1 VIQLAAHQIE
11 AVARA
16 QEILARFGG
25 VILADDVGLGK
36 SFVAASVAAATH
48 CPVEFIV
55 PAGLVAQWTSTLAD
69 FGIDARITTH
79 DRIVNEPFTP
89 TAAGERL
96 IIVDEAHAFRNPQ
109 TQRYHALARRSIGAR
124 VMLVT
129 ATPLCNSPDDLH
141 ALVAVIAADDALRSH
156 GVPSID
162 DAFRDRDKED
172 IAAVLRMLVIRRG
185 REVLEE
191 HLRFGSLQ
199 RRVIRH
205 DVPHVAIDD
214 LQFPLIGGEAALLR
228 GILWRRLESSEAA
241 LRESLK
247 RQTRF
252 YERAL
257 DCLAAGRTLTK
268 RDYREAFGT
277 EDADAFQEVL
287 FWEMFASEESRADAD
302 AIRAEVARIDAIARE
317 LKGDS
322 TKSALLSTIC
332 KESSEPVLI
341 FTAAIATANDIFATL
356 TKVRRA
362 GIVTSRAALPV
373 NALDAFARGTLDAIV
388 CTDLAAEGLN
398 LQRAGVVV
406 HYDLPW
412 NPVKIDQRNGRAFRI
427 GQLRETVEAIY
438 FVPRGRRTRVV
449 RAIARKNRD
458 RRRLLTSHDGQPG
471 AAVLHQ
477 SLDLLPVHLPRS
489 SPAVALLGA
498 LRSSGLDPPPSLA
511 RRYRAGLEHLLAEMS
526 GEYLDARRVS
536 DLTSLM
542 ERERIIA
549 GGASFGSAD
558 R

>member
-1 VIQLAAHQIE
+1 VIKLAAHQIE

-16 QEILARFGG
+16 REILARFGG

-36 SFVAASVAAATH
+36 SFVAASVAAAAT
-48 CPVEFIV
+48 CTVEFIV
-55 PAGLVAQWTSTLAD
+55 PAGLVAQWTSTLAE

-79 DRIVNEPFTP
+79 DRIITEPFTP

-96 IIVDEAHAFRNPQ
+96 IIVDEAHAFRNPA
-109 TQRYHALARRSIGAR
+109 TQRYGALARRSIGAR

-129 ATPLCNSPDDLH
+129 ATPLCNSADDLH
-141 ALVAVIAADDALRSH
+141 ALVALIAADDALRSH

-162 DAFRDRDKED
+162 DAFRDRDQAD
-172 IAAVLRMLVIRRG
+172 IAAILRILAIRRG
-185 REVLEE
+185 REVLEQR
-191 HLRFGSLQ
+191 LRFGSL
-199 RRVIRH
+199 RRSVVRH

-214 LQFPLIGGEAALLR
+214 LQFPLIGGEPALLR

-257 DCLAAGRTLTK
+257 DCLASGRTLTK
-268 RDYREAFGT
+268 RDYREAFGA

-302 AIRAEVARIDAIARE
+302 AIRAEVARIHAIGRE
-317 LKGDS
+317 LTGDS
-322 TKSALLSTIC
+322 AKSELLSSIC
-332 KESSEPVLI
+332 KESTEPILI
-341 FTAAIATANDIFATL
+341 FTSAIATANDIFATL

-438 FVPRGRRTRVV
+438 FVPRGRRTRVA
-449 RAIARKNRD
+449 RTIARKNRD
-458 RRRLLTSHDGQPG
+458 RRRLLATHDGQPG

-477 SLDLLPVHLPRS
+477 SLDLLPTHLPRS

-511 RRYRAGLEHLLAEMS
+511 RRYRAGLERLLAEMS

-549 GGASFGSAD
+549 GGAPFGSAD